1 MNSTT
6 PFNLHGRQ
14 GLSLRRREH
23 ASMQIPIES
32 TDNMEQGSSS
42 PFGSSDSSSPYGQTA
57 LQAAWDKLYRARS
70 ILEAEQAH
78 LRDDRIVIQ
87 GDLES
92 LEMRERAVAAREMR
106 IKQLELQAVLDLQEQ
121 DEREERESHSAF
133 SKITRAPFDIARSVF
148 KPKK

>member
-1 MNSTT
+1 M
-6 PFNLHGRQ
+6 
-14 GLSLRRREH
+14 
-23 ASMQIPIES
+23 
-32 TDNMEQGSSS
+32 
-42 PFGSSDSSSPYGQTA
+42 
-57 LQAAWDKLYRARS
+57 
-70 ILEAEQAH
+70 
-78 LRDDRIVIQ
+78 